1 MKKVLAIMS
10 AVLALAFVMS
20 CGGGPEL
27 PEQFK
32 VPLVPAKGFEGD
44 AKGTVVINT
53 KTGTDITVNISGLK
67 PDGLYTAFFVNVK
80 SKMFQGV
87 GDRPH
92 VLAVNAN
99 GEVNYQGKIK
109 KDIYKKF
116 VKIGIFLNPGD
127 KPVKNPL
134 GVKAKLGALMKT
146 QKPKMVL
153 EGKLRG

>member
-1 MKKVLAIMS
+1 MKRVLAIVGR
-10 AVLALAFVMS
+10 VLVFAFLVS

-44 AKGTVVINT
+44 AKGTAVINT
-53 KTGTDITVNISGLK
+53 KTGIDITINISGLK
-67 PDGLYTAFFVNVK
+67 PEGLYTAFFVNVK
-80 SKMFQGV
+80 SKMFEGV
-87 GDRPH
+87 GDSPH
-92 VLAVNAN
+92 VLTVNAN
-99 GEVNYQGKIK
+99 GEVNYQGKMK
-109 KDIYKKF
+109 KDVYKKF

-127 KPVKNPL
+127 QPIKNPL